1 MKKLL
6 VDFAVHIKT
15 LDREISDLRQQLL
28 QLPSNRE
35 SALVSGTP
43 SMTQSMVDFISPPV
57 NFGVSSGS
65 YLDDIHGIENLS
77 ANFRALSVEHPKDRH
92 FGGLSSNMLL
102 KLAIDIKKEEN
113 WKNTSDTIAQTET
126 RNPRALESNYK
137 RPEFWTVLPVGQC

>member
-15 LDREISDLRQQLL
+15 LDREISDLRQQLR
-28 QLPSNRE
+28 QLPPNRE
-35 SALVSGTP
+35 SALVSGT
-43 SMTQSMVDFISPPV
+43 SMIQSMVDSTSPPV

-77 ANFRALSVEHPKDRH
+77 TDFRALSVEHPKDRH

-102 KLAIDIKKEEN
+102 KLAIDIKKEED
-113 WKNTSDTIAQTET
+113 WKIISDTIAQTET
-126 RNPRALESNYK
+126 RNPLHSDYK